1 MSISSPKIQGM
12 FGTLVICLPS
22 AHQGG
27 EVIVKHRHEKK
38 ILRSSKVAQGFM
50 SWYSDVQHEVLPV
63 TSGYRWV
70 LTYNLALD
78 PSAERPSARLVRAGV
93 SHLRRA
99 LRQWLSEAAGSQQVQ
114 PLIYPLDHHY
124 TEASISLKAFKGRD
138 VAVVQALR
146 DISSELPMNVFLGI
160 LEKTAMGSCG
170 GGEYGGCYGR
180 RSYYDSPD
188 DEDHDQDDD
197 KDWHSLDD
205 DIETTFAIKKLVDLN
220 GVHLAE
226 DIDITEDNL
235 LRDCFLGADGE
246 EISYEEGY
254 AGNEVSTASKR
265 R

>member
-1 MSISSPKIQGM
+1 MSISSPKIPGM

-22 AHQGG
+22 PHEGG
-27 EVIVKHRHEKK
+27 DVIVKHRREKK

-78 PSAERPSARLVRAGV
+78 PSAERPSARLVRAEI
-93 SHLRRA
+93 SHLRRV
-99 LRQWLSEAAGSQQVQ
+99 LRQWLSEAAGSQHAQ

-124 TEASISLKAFKGRD
+124 TEASISLEAFKGRD

-146 DISSELPMNVFLGI
+146 DISSELPMDIFLGI

-170 GGEYGGCYGR
+170 GGDYGGFYGY
-180 RSYYDSPD
+180 RSYDNSLD
-188 DEDHDQDDD
+188 DEDDD
-197 KDWHSLDD
+197 KSWHSLDD
-205 DIETTFAIKKLVDLN
+205 IIETTFAIKKLVDLD

-226 DIDITEDNL
+226 DVDITEDNL
-235 LRDCFLGADGE
+235 LRDCFKGVDGE

-254 AGNEVSTASKR
+254 AGNEVSTTSKKR
-265 R
+265 